1 MVVSR
6 ASQVRRAARIF
17 VGPGYGG
24 PHRSSF
30 FGDRVNDS
38 DLHVV
43 ISCGRIFTTGP
54 GRDHGSSAV
63 HRGASSGRKCTQESR
78 CDACGRL
85 IAPECI
91 FPTRT
96 PTPTRTPHT
105 HTHPHTRP

>member
-30 FGDRVNDS
+30 FADRVNDS

-43 ISCGRIFTTGP
+43 TSCGRIFTTGP
-54 GRDHGSSAV
+54 DRDHGEPSGSSRRIQWAKMY
-63 HRGASSGRKCTQESR
+63 SGVALRR
-78 CDACGRL
+78 MR
-85 IAPECI
+85 
-91 FPTRT
+91 PTYRS
-96 PTPTRTPHT
+96 
-105 HTHPHTRP
+105 